1 MPTPILLDVVEFA
14 VERVRKLDAVEG
26 FKGTEKEKRVL
37 GWHPEDPLC
46 TLIPSYMVAGERYS
60 E

>member
-1 MPTPILLDVVEFA
+1 MPAPILWGVGEFA

-37 GWHPEDPLC
+37 GWHPEDPL
-46 TLIPSYMVAGERYS
+46 
-60 E
+60 